1 MYKAIYKE
9 PKTYL
14 KFDDSHYLCYLN
26 ETRELVPAAAEG
38 LTEDLPV
45 AAAAENETVV
55 LPVPSAESEPVVQP
69 LGYAYTGTM
78 PDGATLIEART
89 ATYGDFVSGLI
100 RTEYS
105 SDRVEAIM
113 ANLMVAGDDT
123 SHPHREEYIAE
134 WEAFQSFRQECKMN
148 ATMLI
153 EGIVEG

>member
-1 MYKAIYKE
+1 MNKAVYAE
-9 PKTYL
+9 QRTYE
-14 KFDDSHYLCYLN
+14 KYDDGHYIVYLN
-26 ETRELVPAAAEG
+26 EERKHLPATSEDMLATTTEG
-38 LTEDLPV
+38 
-45 AAAAENETVV
+45 ETVV
-55 LPVPSAESEPVVQP
+55 LPVPSAEGEPVVQP

-78 PDGATLIEART
+78 PDGGTLIEARA

-105 SDRVEAIM
+105 SDRVEAITS
-113 ANLMVAGDDT
+113 NYIVEGNDT